1 MTDPGGSSGAD
12 GAVGQ
17 VDPFDLPEWLGV
29 EEVGWTAA
37 SALADQ
43 HRVRGRLDGR
53 PDGGASDG
61 TGGGAGDGHSIECD
75 LLAVDQ
81 AWPRPVVAEEWR
93 RLAHG
98 EWIRGE
104 VLLLRLDG
112 RLTLAF
118 PGTAVEAGRAL
129 EAVGR
134 LARAVGVPPARFLV
148 TLRP

>member
-1 MTDPGGSSGAD
+1 VTDPGESRAAD
-12 GAVGQ
+12 GAVAQ

-37 SALADQ
+37 GALTDQ

-53 PDGGASDG
+53 PG
-61 TGGGAGDGHSIECD
+61 GHSLECD

-81 AWPRPVVAEEWR
+81 AWPRPVVGEQWR

-104 VLLLRLDG
+104 VLLLHLDG

-118 PGTAVEAGRAL
+118 PGTAVDADRAL